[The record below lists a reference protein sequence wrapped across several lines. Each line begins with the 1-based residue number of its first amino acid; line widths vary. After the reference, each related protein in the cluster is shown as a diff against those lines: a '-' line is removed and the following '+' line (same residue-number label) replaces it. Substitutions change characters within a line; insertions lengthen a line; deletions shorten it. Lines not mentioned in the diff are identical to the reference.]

1 MKNLIGLP
9 VLGLVFVFSTGAVL
23 IDKET
28 KTTVQELNYKYER
41 LIQLDYERHQELMRV
56 LKEVRDLA
64 AKKTTVHV
72 IAPRAEPTVQAPAAA
87 TAAQV
92 PASASTPVPA
102 PAVTPAAT
110 PAAAPVAEEP
120 TAAVPPTAI
129 VEAPVALP
137 AAPAEKTA
145 PAVETPLALPPPTPA
160 PLAVAPA
167 PAPPPVLPDRAVV
180 EDMGRAVTASPEPAP
195 AAIASAV
202 EVAPPVAVAPVAPVS
217 EIKITIPE
225 DVSQQLKQS
234 QSFALLA
241 LIVAGI
247 SLVSMGFLIITVR
260 KSDERL
266 RRMVWKSEVDHLRDE
281 VIGGR
286 PHLKVERSYDR
297 LTLTNTGSVAADD
310 IRLSLGPAPATMK
323 QRLKVLARI
332 EEGEKAEVEIGPQAA
347 GGQIYGT
354 LEYKNPD
361 NDRIFKDH
369 FVLKVDGVTGEL
381 IPIQQAS

>member
-1 MKNLIGLP
+1 MKKLIRLP
-9 VLGLVFVFSTGAVL
+9 VLAVLGLVFVFSTGAAF

-28 KTTVQELNYKYER
+28 KTGVLELKRKYEE
-41 LIQLDYERHQELMRV
+41 LDYKHDRMVQLEHQRHQELLKV
-56 LKEVRDLA
+56 LGEIRDLSS
-64 AKKTTVHV
+64 KKPVIRVVAPPPQIPVIVETPAVVTTPPAV
-72 IAPRAEPTVQAPAAA
+72 TTPAAE
-87 TAAQV
+87 
-92 PASASTPVPA
+92 VPA
-102 PAVTPAAT
+102 PV
-110 PAAAPVAEEP
+110 AAP
-120 TAAVPPTAI
+120 TTAI
-129 VEAPVALP
+129 VEAP
-137 AAPAEKTA
+137 AAAQATSPE
-145 PAVETPLALPPPTPA
+145 
-160 PLAVAPA
+160 
-167 PAPPPVLPDRAVV
+167 PVIPEVTVV
-180 EDMGRAVTASPEPAP
+180 EDMGRAGVATPEAAP
-195 AAIASAV
+195 VAMIPPDAAV
-202 EVAPPVAVAPVAPVS
+202 PPVAVAPVAPLP

-247 SLVSMGFLIITVR
+247 SLVSMGFLVITVR

-281 VIGGR
+281 VMGGR
-286 PHLKVERSYDR
+286 PHLKVEKSYDR
-297 LTLTNTGSVAADD
+297 LTLTNTGSVVADE

-332 EEGEKAEVEIGPQAA
+332 EAGEKAEVEIGPQAT

-361 NDRIFKDH
+361 NERIYKDQ